1 MFLMTKIKIKLMSNN
16 SLATYKSNTVL
27 PIIIFWPQKAS
38 ASFLFNILIPHFSKI
53 KI

>member
-16 SLATYKSNTVL
+16 SHAIYKIIL
-27 PIIIFWPQKAS
+27 PIIVFWPQKAS
-38 ASFLFNILIPHFSKI
+38 DSFLFNILIPHFSKI